1 MVCVLNRTGRARL
14 LACASCGDLVS
25 CERCGR
31 ALAQEGSVLGVP
43 PVRPDAAVRSA
54 PSCTSTV
61 LRFLRVGVTRAREE
75 LEVLAGRPVGEVTAA
90 TSALPDTDVVVG
102 TEAVLHR
109 LGPADG
115 VGAVAFVD
123 FDQELLAPRI
133 RASSEALALLALA
146 SRLVGGRGAGRVLV
160 QTRLP
165 DHPVVRAALLADPG
179 LVASADREVRGA
191 LALPPFVA
199 VAVVSGPAAAAY
211 VEGLRALP
219 GGPVEV
225 LGPDRDS
232 WLVKAPDPAALADAL
247 ASVTRPPGR
256 LRVAVDPARL

>member
-1 MVCVLNRTGRARL
+1 
-14 LACASCGDLVS
+14 
-25 CERCGR
+25 
-31 ALAQEGSVLGVP
+31 
-43 PVRPDAAVRSA
+43 
-54 PSCTSTV
+54 V

-75 LEVLAGRPVGEVTAA
+75 LEMLAGRPVGEVTAA
-90 TSALPDTDVVVG
+90 TSSRPDTDVVVG

-179 LVASADREVRGA
+179 LVASADLEVRGA

-199 VAVVSGPAAAAY
+199 VAVVSGPVAPAY
-211 VEGLRALP
+211 VEGLLALP
-219 GGPVEV
+219 GGPIEV

-232 WLVKAPDPAALADAL
+232 WLVKAADPAALAAAL
-247 ASVTRPPGR
+247 AAVPRPPGR